1 MQNLAEARYLVSL
14 YQYLRLRGH
23 PADKISVLTTYN
35 GQKALLREEIE
46 HRCAGSDFARAMFGR
61 PLKVCLAK
69 VSRMGSIDWA
79 APCSHIWYIC
89 SYVKTPQQCSWG
101 ASSLCDG
108 RQALQ
113 AVISAAGHVVLL

>member
-1 MQNLAEARYLVSL
+1 MNQNPHRQQVTTYHVLQNLAEARYLVSL

-61 PLKVCLAK
+61 PLKVSQRLYK
-69 VSRMGSIDWA
+69 EWRE
-79 APCSHIWYIC
+79 
-89 SYVKTPQQCSWG
+89 
-101 ASSLCDG
+101 
-108 RQALQ
+108 
-113 AVISAAGHVVLL
+113 

>member
-1 MQNLAEARYLVSL
+1 MFSHVLQNLAEARYLVSL

-61 PLKVCLAK
+61 PLKVSQRLYK
-69 VSRMGSIDWA
+69 EWSE
-79 APCSHIWYIC
+79 
-89 SYVKTPQQCSWG
+89 
-101 ASSLCDG
+101 
-108 RQALQ
+108 
-113 AVISAAGHVVLL
+113 

>member
-1 MQNLAEARYLVSL
+1 MWQNLAEARHLVSL

-61 PLKVCLAK
+61 PLKVRNAYVGIGKSGWLK
-69 VSRMGSIDWA
+69 LGEVSSA
-79 APCSHIWYIC
+79 
-89 SYVKTPQQCSWG
+89 G
-101 ASSLCDG
+101 A
-108 RQALQ
+108 RALKR
-113 AVISAAGHVVLL
+113 